1 MDKPF
6 DISSEIEDEKI
17 EKEKSFVKDA
27 LERVEKGNQYL
38 NEIDL
43 LVRGHKWQMNAGKK
57 YRK

>member
-43 LVRGHKWQMNAGKK
+43 LVRGHK
-57 YRK
+57 